1 MSKYDKLFRDLGM
14 FDENKDKKTNDILDN
29 KSENDLS
36 KEISKGNLFL
46 TRLPKKQR
54 EIILN
59 LLKEI
64 HKVQKSKL
72 SSTDKA
78 AEIKKIMWTN
88 QSPGA
93 KLIIGGL
100 IGTFG
105 GLFVFGTGGIG
116 IAGLGGAIG
125 IWGGLA
131 GTVGGVLVSSLIQ
144 NFENKK

>member
-1 MSKYDKLFRDLGM
+1 MSKYDQLFRFLGM
-14 FDENKDKKTNDILDN
+14 FDENKDKKANDILDN
-29 KSENDLS
+29 KSKNDLS
-36 KEISKGNLFL
+36 KEISKGSLFL
-46 TRLPKKQR
+46 KRLPKNQR

-64 HKVQKSKL
+64 HRVQKSKL
-72 SSTDKA
+72 STGEKA

-88 QSPGA
+88 QSPGS

-100 IGTFG
+100 IGSFA

-144 NFENKK
+144 NFENNK

>member
-1 MSKYDKLFRDLGM
+1 MSKYDQLFRFLGM
-14 FDENKDKKTNDILDN
+14 FDENKDKKANDILDN
-29 KSENDLS
+29 KSKNDLS
-36 KEISKGNLFL
+36 KEISKGSLFL
-46 TRLPKKQR
+46 KRLPKNQR

-64 HKVQKSKL
+64 HRVQKSKL
-72 SSTDKA
+72 STGEKA

-100 IGTFG
+100 IGSFA

-144 NFENKK
+144 NFENNK